1 LSITAWSFTALL
13 STARIEK
20 RHPIG
25 LLFGQVM
32 FLARV
37 FLLGSLLVFG
47 IIVHNLWRLFRQPS
61 PWPRLFLLSVSWTF
75 GIATATTGKR
85 VRRNV
90 FYAANHH
97 SWIDIPVMSGVTG
110 CTFVANDGI
119 ESWPLVGWLCKIN
132 NTIFVSR
139 ENKLSVG
146 DQIEELRTA
155 MTGNQPV
162 TIFPEGTTHD
172 GSGLLPF
179 KPSLFA
185 ALVPPPEG
193 MLVQPVF
200 LTYGRHTPRIAW
212 VGNEGAVANFYR
224 LLSYVRPVTAT
235 LHFLEP
241 FDPAHYP
248 DRKAIS
254 AQVRTRIG
262 LAMESGGVASARV

>member
-1 LSITAWSFTALL
+1 LTIAWSYTALP
-13 STARIEK
+13 STATIKQRN
-20 RHPIG
+20 PLA

-32 FLARV
+32 FVSRLLLMLA
-37 FLLGSLLVFG
+37 SLVAGL
-47 IIVHNLWRLFRQPS
+47 ILHNIWRLFRQPS
-61 PWPRLFLLSVSWTF
+61 PWPRLFLLSISWTA

-97 SWIDIPVMSGVTG
+97 SWIDICVMSGVTG

-119 ESWPLVGWLCKIN
+119 ESWPLIGWLCKIN
-132 NTIFVSR
+132 NTIFVNRESR
-139 ENKLSVG
+139 LSVSEQVDDLRIAMAG
-146 DQIEELRTA
+146 D
-155 MTGNQPV
+155 QPV

-185 ALVPPPEG
+185 ALVPPPSG
-193 MLVQPVF
+193 MIVQPVF
-200 LTYGRHTPRIAW
+200 LTYGRHTPRVSW
-212 VGNEGAVANFYR
+212 VGEEKVTENFWR
-224 LLSYVRPVTAT
+224 LLSYIKPITAT

-254 AQVRTRIG
+254 AEVRTRIG
-262 LAMESGGVASARV
+262 AAMESR

>member
-1 LSITAWSFTALL
+1 MP
-13 STARIEK
+13 STARIE
-20 RHPIG
+20 RRNPAALIAGQFLFASRLLLMVANLAVG
-25 LLFGQVM
+25 LVL
-32 FLARV
+32 
-37 FLLGSLLVFG
+37 
-47 IIVHNLWRLFRQPS
+47 HNIWRLFRQPS
-61 PWPRLFLLSVSWTF
+61 PWPRLFLLSISWIS
-75 GIATATTGKR
+75 GIATQTAGKR

-97 SWIDIPVMSGVTG
+97 SWIDIPVISGVTG

-119 ESWPLVGWLCKIN
+119 ESWPLIGWLCKIN

-139 ENKLSVG
+139 ENRASVSNQV
-146 DQIEELRTA
+146 DELRDA
-155 MTGNQPV
+155 MTGEQPV

-185 ALVPPPEG
+185 ALVPPPPD

-200 LTYGRHTPRIAW
+200 LSYGRHTPRVAW
-212 VGNEGAVANFYR
+212 VGKEPVTHNFWR
-224 LLSYVRPVTAT
+224 LLSYVKPVTAT

-254 AQVRTRIG
+254 AEVRERIG
-262 LAMESGGVASARV
+262 RAMEKS

>member
-1 LSITAWSFTALL
+1 MALP
-13 STARIEK
+13 STARIE
-20 RHPIG
+20 RHSPALFALG
-25 LLFGQVM
+25 QLMFVSRLLV
-32 FLARV
+32 LIA
-37 FLLGSLLVFG
+37 SLLTGV
-47 IIVHNLWRLFRQPS
+47 VLHNLWRLARQKS
-61 PWPRLFLLSVSWTF
+61 PWPRLFLLSVSWTS
-75 GIATATTGKR
+75 GIATATTGTR
-85 VRRNV
+85 IRRNV

-119 ESWPLVGWLCKIN
+119 EGWPLIGWLCRIN

-146 DQIEELRTA
+146 GQIDELRAA
-155 MTGNQPV
+155 MTGDQPV

-185 ALVPPPEG
+185 ALVPPPPG
-193 MLVQPVF
+193 MLVQPVY
-200 LTYGRHTPRIAW
+200 LSYGRHTPRVAW
-212 VGNEGAVANFYR
+212 IGDEKVTGNFWR
-224 LLSYVRPVTAT
+224 LLSYLKPITAT

-254 AQVRTRIG
+254 AEVRARIG
-262 LAMESGGVASARV
+262 LAMEGGGQPARHV

>member
-1 LSITAWSFTALL
+1 MASPSTVKTDERNPIAL
-13 STARIEK
+13 IM
-20 RHPIG
+20 G
-25 LLFGQVM
+25 QLL

-37 FLLGSLLVFG
+37 ALMIVSLVTGLVL
-47 IIVHNLWRLFRQPS
+47 HNIWRLFRLQS
-61 PWPRLFLLSVSWTF
+61 PWPRLFLLSIAWTC
-75 GIATATTGKR
+75 GIATQTTGTR

-97 SWIDIPVMSGVTG
+97 SWVDIPVMSGVTG

-119 ESWPLVGWLCKIN
+119 ESWPLIGWLCKIN

-139 ENKLSVG
+139 ENRLSVG
-146 DQIEELRTA
+146 DQVDELRLA
-155 MTGNQPV
+155 MTGDQPV

-185 ALVPPPEG
+185 ALVPPPAG

-200 LTYGRHTPRIAW
+200 LSYGRHTRRVAW
-212 VGNEGAVANFYR
+212 VGEEKVTENFWR
-224 LLSYVRPVTAT
+224 LLSYIRPITAT
-235 LHFLEP
+235 MHFLEP
-241 FDPAHYP
+241 FDPAEFT

-254 AQVRTRIG
+254 AEVRDRIG
-262 LAMESGGVASARV
+262 SALESGGGALRRV